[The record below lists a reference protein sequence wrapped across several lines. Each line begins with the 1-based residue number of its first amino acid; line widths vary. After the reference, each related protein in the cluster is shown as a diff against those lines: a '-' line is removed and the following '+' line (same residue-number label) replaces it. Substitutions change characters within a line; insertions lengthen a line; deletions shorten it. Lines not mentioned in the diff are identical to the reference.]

1 MQNEAGL
8 NDSVKFKIP
17 PGRRPPSLLRAGGQN
32 PKSHFDPITLEILW
46 RRLVSIVDEA
56 DASVARTAF
65 SSLLRDAH
73 DYTCMFTDSRG
84 QELVQGTF
92 CTPGQAGAMTL
103 GVKALINSIAA
114 DAYQPGDVII
124 VNDPWLLAGHLNDVC
139 VMSPIFYKER
149 PVAFTA
155 CVFHHSD
162 IGGRVASD
170 NRQVYEEGIFI
181 PPLKLYE
188 AGVLNESV
196 LEMIRWNVRTPEE
209 VTGDIRSQVAAN
221 HVCAQKVIEMLEDE
235 GLDTL
240 DDLADEIIDRTE
252 KSMRAAISKIP
263 DGVYPYEGIIEG
275 AGKREDIAIKVSVE
289 VKDSDINIDFDGTS
303 SQVDWGGN
311 VVYNFTY
318 AYVFMAVKSAFDPDI
333 PINEGAIRP
342 VKMTAPEGTVV
353 NCRFPAAVAAR
364 MQIGHFMTE
373 MVYKALAAAT
383 PDNIIAESG
392 GTPAQTNIFYGK
404 RYNAAPWLTMIIR
417 GGGLGAGSRM
427 DGHHCAIFPA
437 NGANTPVEIFESD
450 TPLIVEE
457 RSLVCD
463 SGGPGKMRGGL
474 GRKMTIRVPDDDHAP
489 QGPTSIAVQAGRY
502 KYPPRGLFG
511 AGPGSG
517 ARFLINA
524 QAGDPSGLTLC
535 LPGDII
541 QFESAG
547 GGGYGDPLQRDPQAV
562 EADVVNGYVSIEKA
576 RDDYGVVIDPA
587 MLKVDAVETE
597 KVRGSRKNKQVG

>member
-1 MQNEAGL
+1 MQNETGL
-8 NDSVKFKIP
+8 NDSGKSQIP
-17 PGRRPPSLLRAGGQN
+17 N
-32 PKSHFDPITLEILW
+32 PKSQFDPITLEILW

-92 CTPGQAGAMTL
+92 CTPGQAGAMAL
-103 GVKALINSIAA
+103 GVKTLINSIAL
-114 DAYQPGDVII
+114 DAYQPGDVFI

-170 NRQVYEEGIFI
+170 NRQVYEEGLYI

-196 LEMIRWNVRTPEE
+196 LELIRWNVRTPEE

-221 HVCAQKVIEMLEDE
+221 HVCARKVVEMLADE

-240 DDLADEIIDRTE
+240 DDLADEIIERTE

-263 DGVYPYEGIIEG
+263 NGLYPYEGVIEG
-275 AGKREDIAIKVSVE
+275 AGKREDIAIKVTVA
-289 VKDSDINIDFDGTS
+289 VKDSDIHIDFDGTS
-303 SQVDWGGN
+303 PQVDWGGN

-353 NCRFPAAVAAR
+353 NCKFPAAVAAR

-373 MVYKALAAAT
+373 MVFKALAAAT

-404 RYNAAPWLTMIIR
+404 RYDSAPWLTMIIR

-474 GRKMTIRVPDDDHAP
+474 GRKMTIRVPDDDYAP

-502 KYPPRGLFG
+502 KYSPRGLFG
-511 AGPGSG
+511 AGSGAG
-517 ARFLINA
+517 ARFLINEEI
-524 QAGDPSGLTLC
+524 GDPSGLTLC
-535 LPGDII
+535 QPGDVIE
-541 QFESAG
+541 FDSAG
-547 GGGYGDPLQRDPQAV
+547 GGGYGDPLLRDPLAV

-576 RDDYGVVIDPA
+576 LENYGVVIDPTT
-587 MLKVDAVETE
+587 LKLDAAKTDTG
-597 KVRGSRKNKQVG
+597 RSSRKKKQVG

>member
-1 MQNEAGL
+1 MQNEVGL
-8 NDSVKFKIP
+8 NDSEKPKIP
-17 PGRRPPSLLRAGGQN
+17 PGRRPPRPLRAGGQN
-32 PKSHFDPITLEILW
+32 PKSQFDPITLEILW
-46 RRLVSIVDEA
+46 RRLISIVDEA

-92 CTPGQAGAMTL
+92 CTPGQAGAMAL
-103 GVKALINSIAA
+103 GVKNLINSIDY
-114 DAYQPGDVII
+114 DAYRPGDVFI

-181 PPLKLYE
+181 PPLKLYA

-196 LEMIRWNVRTPEE
+196 LELIRWNVRTPEE

-252 KSMRAAISKIP
+252 MSMRAAISKIP
-263 DGVYPYEGIIEG
+263 NGVYPYGGVIEG
-275 AGKREDIAIKVSVE
+275 AGKREDISIKVTVK
-289 VKDSDINIDFDGTS
+289 VKDSDIHIDFDGTS

-342 VKMTAPEGTVV
+342 VKMTAPEGSVV
-353 NCRFPAAVAAR
+353 NCKFPAAVAAR

-373 MVYKALAAAT
+373 MVFKALAAAT

-404 RYNAAPWLTMIIR
+404 RHNAAPWLTMIIR

-463 SGGPGKMRGGL
+463 SGGPGRMRGGL
-474 GRKMTIRVPDDDHAP
+474 GRKMTIRVPDDDYAP

-517 ARFLINA
+517 ARFLVNE
-524 QAGDPSGLTLC
+524 QPGDPSGLTLC
-535 LPGDII
+535 QPGNVI

-547 GGGYGDPLQRDPQAV
+547 GGGYGDPLQRDPQVV

-576 RDDYGVVIDPA
+576 REEYGIVIDPVT
-587 MLKVDAVETE
+587 LKVDLAETDRI
-597 KVRGSRKNKQVG
+597 RGSRENK

>member
-1 MQNEAGL
+1 MQNETGL
-8 NDSVKFKIP
+8 NDSGKSQIP
-17 PGRRPPSLLRAGGQN
+17 N
-32 PKSHFDPITLEILW
+32 PKSQFDPITLEILW

-92 CTPGQAGAMTL
+92 CTPGQAGAMAL
-103 GVKALINSIAA
+103 GVKTLINSIAL
-114 DAYQPGDVII
+114 DAYQPGDVFI

-170 NRQVYEEGIFI
+170 NRQVYEEGLYI

-196 LEMIRWNVRTPEE
+196 LELIRWNVRTPEE

-221 HVCAQKVIEMLEDE
+221 HVCARKVVEMLADE

-240 DDLADEIIDRTE
+240 DDLADEIIERTE

-263 DGVYPYEGIIEG
+263 NGLYPYEGVIEG
-275 AGKREDIAIKVSVE
+275 AGKREDIAIKVTVA
-289 VKDSDINIDFDGTS
+289 VKDSDIHIDFDGTS
-303 SQVDWGGN
+303 PQVDWGGN

-353 NCRFPAAVAAR
+353 NCKFPAAVAAR

-373 MVYKALAAAT
+373 MVFKALAAAT

-404 RYNAAPWLTMIIR
+404 RSDSAPWLTMIIR

-474 GRKMTIRVPDDDHAP
+474 GRKMTIRVPDDDYAP

-502 KYPPRGLFG
+502 KYSPRGLFG
-511 AGPGSG
+511 AGSGAG
-517 ARFLINA
+517 ARFLINEEI
-524 QAGDPSGLTLC
+524 GDPSGLTLC
-535 LPGDII
+535 QPGDVIE
-541 QFESAG
+541 FDSAG
-547 GGGYGDPLQRDPQAV
+547 GGGYGDPLLRDPLAV

-576 RDDYGVVIDPA
+576 LENYGVVIDPTT
-587 MLKVDAVETE
+587 LKLDAAKTDTG
-597 KVRGSRKNKQVG
+597 RSSRKKKQVG

>member
-1 MQNEAGL
+1 MPDEKGL
-8 NDSVKFKIP
+8 NLSEKAKIQKLKSKFD
-17 PGRRPPSLLRAGGQN
+17 A
-32 PKSHFDPITLEILW
+32 ITLEILW

-92 CTPGQAGAMTL
+92 CTPGQAGAMAL
-103 GVKALINSIAA
+103 GVKGLINSIAL
-114 DAYQPGDVII
+114 DEYQPGDVYI

-139 VMSPIFYKER
+139 VMSPIFYKDK

-170 NRQVYEEGIFI
+170 NREVYEEGIFI
-181 PPLKLYE
+181 PPLKLYD
-188 AGVLNESV
+188 AGVLNEGV
-196 LEMIRWNVRTPEE
+196 LNLIRWNVRTPEE

-252 KSMRAAISKIP
+252 QSMRAAIAKIP
-263 DGVYPYEGIIEG
+263 NGIYPYEGIIEG
-275 AGKREDIAIKVSVE
+275 AGKRKDITVKLTVE
-289 VKDSDINIDFDGTS
+289 VKDSDIHIDFDGTS

-353 NCRFPAAVAAR
+353 NCKFPAAVAAR

-373 MVYKALAAAT
+373 MVFKALAQAT
-383 PDNIIAESG
+383 PDNIIADSG

-404 RYNAAPWLTMIIR
+404 RSNGHPWLTMIIR

-457 RSLVCD
+457 RSLICD
-463 SGGPGKMRGGL
+463 SGGPGNMRGGL
-474 GRKMTIRVPDDDHAP
+474 GRKMIIRVPDDDYAP
-489 QGPTSIAVQAGRY
+489 QGPTSIAVQAGRF
-502 KYPPRGLFG
+502 KYAPQGLFS
-511 AGPGSG
+511 AGPG
-517 ARFLINA
+517 ARAQFLINE

-535 LPGDII
+535 RSGDVIE
-541 QFESAG
+541 FHSAG
-547 GGGYGDPLQRDPQAV
+547 GGGYGNPLERDPQAV
-562 EADVVNGYVSIEKA
+562 EEDVLNGYVSIEKA
-576 RDDYGVVIDPA
+576 REDYGVVIDPA
-587 MLKVDAVETE
+587 TLKVDLEETN
-597 KVRGSRKNKQVG
+597 KVRGSRKKEQVG

>member
-1 MQNEAGL
+1 MSEDLKSINPQSA
-8 NDSVKFKIP
+8 IP
-17 PGRRPPSLLRAGGQN
+17 N

-46 RRLVSIVDEA
+46 RRLISIVDEA

-92 CTPGQAGAMTL
+92 CTPGQAGAMAL
-103 GVKALINSIAA
+103 GVKKLINSIAV
-114 DAYQPGDVII
+114 DEYRPGDVFI

-188 AGVLNESV
+188 AGVLNQSV
-196 LEMIRWNVRTPEE
+196 LNLIRWNVRTPEE

-252 KSMRAAISKIP
+252 KSMREAIARIP
-263 DGVYPYEGIIEG
+263 NGVYPYEGIIEG
-275 AGKREDIAIKVSVE
+275 AGKRDDIRIKLKVE
-289 VKDSDINIDFDGTS
+289 VKDSDIHIDFDGTS

-353 NCRFPAAVAAR
+353 NCKFPAAVAAR

-373 MVYKALAAAT
+373 MVFKALAEAT

-404 RYNAAPWLTMIIR
+404 RSNGKPWLTMIIR
-417 GGGLGAGSRM
+417 GGGLGASSRM

-474 GRKMTIRVPDDDHAP
+474 GRKMIIRVPDDDAAP
-489 QGPTSIAVQAGRY
+489 QGPTSIALQAGRF
-502 KYPPRGLFG
+502 KYAPQGLFG
-511 AGPGSG
+511 AGPGVM
-517 ARFLINA
+517 AKFLVNEKD
-524 QAGDPSGLTLC
+524 GDPSGLTLC
-535 LPGDII
+535 KNGDLI
-541 QFESAG
+541 QFLSAG
-547 GGGYGDPLQRDPQAV
+547 GGGYGDAFERDPEAV
-562 EADVVNGYVSIEKA
+562 QQDVINEYISIEKA
-576 RDDYGVVIDPA
+576 REEYGVVVDPGT
-587 MLKVDAVETE
+587 LKVNLKETR
-597 KVRGSRKNKQVG
+597 KVRSERTSNIARPTIRR

>member
-1 MQNEAGL
+1 MPDNRGT
-8 NDSVKFKIP
+8 NSIP
-17 PGRRPPSLLRAGGQN
+17 NSS
-32 PKSHFDPITLEILW
+32 KFDPITLEILW

-92 CTPGQAGAMTL
+92 CTPGQAGAMAL
-103 GVKALINSIAA
+103 GVKTLINSMAL
-114 DAYQPGDVII
+114 DAYQPGDVFI

-139 VMSPIFYKER
+139 VMTPIFYRQR

-170 NRQVYEEGIFI
+170 NRQVYEEGLFI

-196 LEMIRWNVRTPEE
+196 LELIRWNVRTPEE

-221 HVCAQKVIEMLEDE
+221 HVCARKVIEMLEDE

-263 DGVYPYEGIIEG
+263 NGIYPYEGIIEG
-275 AGKREDIAIKVSVE
+275 AGKREDITIKVAVE
-289 VKDSDINIDFDGTS
+289 VKDSDIHIDFGGTS

-342 VKMTAPEGTVV
+342 VKMTAPEGSVV
-353 NCRFPAAVAAR
+353 NCKFPAAVAAR

-373 MVYKALAAAT
+373 MVFKALAAAT
-383 PDNIIAESG
+383 PHNIIAESG

-404 RYNAAPWLTMIIR
+404 RHNAAPWLTMIIR

-474 GRKMTIRVPDDDHAP
+474 GRKMTIRVPDDDYAP
-489 QGPTSIAVQAGRY
+489 QGQTSIAVQAGRY

-517 ARFLINA
+517 ARFLINE

-535 LPGDII
+535 LPGDVI
-541 QFESAG
+541 QFDSAG

-562 EADVVNGYVSIEKA
+562 AADVVNGYVSIEKA
-576 RDDYGVVIDPA
+576 REDYGVVMDPA
-587 MLKVDAVETE
+587 TLRVDPVETE
-597 KVRGSRKNKQVG
+597 KVRAARNDE

>member
-1 MQNEAGL
+1 MPNESEMGG
-8 NDSVKFKIP
+8 S
-17 PGRRPPSLLRAGGQN
+17 PPS
-32 PKSHFDPITLEILW
+32 KFDPITLEILW

-92 CTPGQAGAMTL
+92 CTPGQAGAMAL
-103 GVKALINSIAA
+103 GVKNLINSIPQ
-114 DAYQPGDVII
+114 DDYRPGDVYI

-139 VMSPIFYKER
+139 VMSPIFYKDR

-181 PPLKLYE
+181 PPLKLYD
-188 AGVLNESV
+188 AGVLNQGV
-196 LEMIRWNVRTPEE
+196 LDLIRWNVRTPEE

-221 HVCAQKVIEMLEDE
+221 HVCARKVIEMLQDE

-240 DDLADEIIDRTE
+240 DDLADEIIERTE
-252 KSMRAAISKIP
+252 KSMRQAIAGIS

-275 AGKREDIAIKVSVE
+275 AGKRNDIKIKLTVTVNG
-289 VKDSDINIDFDGTS
+289 SDIHIDFDGTS
-303 SQVDWGGN
+303 PQVDWGGN

-342 VKMTAPEGTVV
+342 VKMTAPEGSVV
-353 NCRFPAAVAAR
+353 NCKFPAAVAAR

-373 MVYKALAAAT
+373 MVFKALANAT

-404 RYNAAPWLTMIIR
+404 RHNGKPWLTMIIR

-450 TPLIVEE
+450 TPLMVAE

-474 GRKMTIRVPDDDHAP
+474 GRKMVIRVPDDEYAP
-489 QGPTSIAVQAGRY
+489 QGPTSIAIQAGRF
-502 KYPPRGLFG
+502 KYAPRGLFG
-511 AGPGSG
+511 ARPGTI
-517 ARFLINA
+517 AQFLVNG
-524 QAGDPSGLTLC
+524 QNGDPSGLTLC
-535 LPGDII
+535 SNGDVI
-541 QFESAG
+541 QFQSAG
-547 GGGYGDPLQRDPQAV
+547 GGGYGDPLQRDSEAV
-562 EADVVNGYVSIEKA
+562 EADVRNGYVSIERA
-576 RDDYGVVIDPA
+576 REDYGVVIDPA
-587 MLKVDAVETE
+587 SLKVDSAATR
-597 KVRGSRKNKQVG
+597 KVRTERK